1 MGYKVNSELHIV
13 NASDKSGVLVYVCF
27 SAQVLHVQYSLLYA
41 LEKLKISNKIS
52 KDEVIS
58 WLHALEKK
66 EQVKFW
72 ETLIANYIVVPSEFS

>member
-1 MGYKVNSELHIV
+1 MAYKVNSELHIV

-27 SAQVLHVQYSLLYA
+27 SAQVLHVQSSLFSV

-52 KDEVIS
+52 KDEVVS

-66 EQVKFW
+66 EQIKFW
-72 ETLIANYIVVPSEFS
+72 ETLVEYYIIVPSECC